1 MSFTYSF
8 SFDANQNNGSEL
20 VVHMQNS
27 LLDLEHFKDIW
38 LDDPFFDSLKA
49 DYAEFGE
56 WFKKKAT
63 YLHNASSNQCRVSK
77 LRSFSGFIAW

>member
-1 MSFTYSF
+1 MSLTNVRGRS
-8 SFDANQNNGSEL
+8 Q
-20 VVHMQNS
+20 
-27 LLDLEHFKDIW
+27 LENARRQLATGW
-38 LDDPFFDSLKA
+38 LPRPRSAPPFPPFFDSLKA

-77 LRSFSGFIAW
+77 LRSFSGSIAW